1 MSELV
6 INNNIVNDLLIK
18 QFTNYVFMMIV
29 TDIKGNII
37 YANKKYCQFNHI
49 NFESIKNKRYNL
61 FYLVDENQ
69 DVFSNISDNKEVI
82 RLEAKHPNKNKQEV
96 WEDIN
101 IVPIF
106 DENNLISHYAFLSLD
121 ITDKVKLRNDLLNKS
136 YIDSLTGMANRLS
149 IIEKIEQERLNIA
162 TPSSFCL
169 GIIDCDKFK
178 TINDQYGH
186 AIGDH
191 VLCEIAQRLLALE
204 RQQVYC
210 GRLGGDEF
218 AVLFPAGLRSCSL
231 LLLEIIESLW
241 RGMEKPIKINKEK
254 IIVPSISLG
263 IAEYPKD
270 GKTLSELL
278 KSADKQLYAIKE
290 KGGNKYGFY
299 SEY

>member
-1 MSELV
+1 
-6 INNNIVNDLLIK
+6 
-18 QFTNYVFMMIV
+18 
-29 TDIKGNII
+29 
-37 YANKKYCQFNHI
+37 QFNHI
-49 NFESIKNKRYNL
+49 DFESIKNKRYNL

-69 DVFSNISDNKEVI
+69 VVFSNISDNKEVI

-106 DENNLISHYAFLSLD
+106 DKNNLISHYAFLSLD
-121 ITDKVKLRNDLLNKS
+121 ITDKVKLRNDLLTKS

-162 TPSSFCL
+162 TPLSFCL

-254 IIVPSISLG
+254 TIVPSISLG

>member
-1 MSELV
+1 
-6 INNNIVNDLLIK
+6 
-18 QFTNYVFMMIV
+18 
-29 TDIKGNII
+29 
-37 YANKKYCQFNHI
+37 
-49 NFESIKNKRYNL
+49 
-61 FYLVDENQ
+61 
-69 DVFSNISDNKEVI
+69 
-82 RLEAKHPNKNKQEV
+82 
-96 WEDIN
+96 
-101 IVPIF
+101 
-106 DENNLISHYAFLSLD
+106 HYAFLSLD
-121 ITDKVKLRNDLLNKS
+121 ITDKEKLRNDLLNKS

-254 IIVPSISLG
+254 TIVPSISLG